1 MNNKTVLAWGF
12 IIIVLGGLIWWSKTS
27 TATDSAAAKP
37 AVVNNASGFLAASE
51 TFYDF
56 GTISMKNGDVS
67 HVFKVTNQTGTDIMV
82 ATLNTSCM
90 CTSASIVRSDGS
102 INGPFGMPGMGYVPP
117 ANELIKAGETRD
129 IKVVY
134 NPNAHGPAGVCAIDR
149 FIYLK
154 DAQDRTLQLEIKAV
168 VTP

>member
-1 MNNKTVLAWGF
+1 MNNTTVFAWGF
-12 IIIVLGGLIWWSKTS
+12 ILIVLGGLIWWSKTS
-27 TATDSAAAKP
+27 SATESL
-37 AVVNNASGFLAASE
+37 VVSTNASSFLSATE

-67 HVFKVTNQTGTDIMV
+67 RVFKVTNQTDTDIMV

-102 INGPFGMPGMGYVPP
+102 INGPFGMPGMGSVPP
-117 ANELIKAGETRD
+117 ANELIKVGESRD
-129 IKVVY
+129 IKIVY
-134 NPNAHGPAGVCAIDR
+134 NPNAHGPAGVGAIDR
-149 FIYLK
+149 FVYLK

>member
-1 MNNKTVLAWGF
+1 MNNTTAFAWGF
-12 IIIVLGGLIWWSKTS
+12 IILVLGGLIWWSKT
-27 TATDSAAAKP
+27 DPAKP
-37 AVVNNASGFLAASE
+37 VGADTTGEFLTAPE
-51 TFYDF
+51 TFYNF

-67 HVFKVTNQTGTDIMV
+67 RVFKVTNPTSQNIMV
-82 ATLNTSCM
+82 AILNTSCM

-117 ANELIKAGETRD
+117 ANELIKAGESRD

-134 NPNAHGPAGVCAIDR
+134 NPNAHGPAGVGAIDR